1 MKKIKNKGILFWITG
16 LSGSGK
22 TTIAKKITPNLRK
35 KYGPTILISADQIR
49 AMFDLKKYNRASKI
63 MYGHNFSKLAKFLT
77 DQGFNVVLNVIGMF
91 RSVRKRNRSN
101 IKNYIEIYI
110 ETDLKKIIKIGKKK
124 TYKNNKK
131 NIVGKDIKAELPK
144 KPNIIIKN
152 DFTKN
157 INQISKELLKK
168 IDNLLKK

>member
-77 DQGFNVVLNVIGMF
+77 DQGFNVVLNVICMF

-110 ETDLKKIIKIGKKK
+110 ETDF
-124 TYKNNKK
+124 KK
-131 NIVGKDIKAELPK
+131 NY
-144 KPNIIIKN
+144 
-152 DFTKN
+152 
-157 INQISKELLKK
+157 
-168 IDNLLKK
+168 